1 MFTMKNKDKGFTL
14 LEILIAL
21 FIFTII
27 SMILVSSLRS
37 VMDSVSLTENKADRL
52 RKLQMALLVMS
63 RDVEQAINRPVMNVN
78 GKVEAA
84 FVGSAHGFTFT
95 HTGFANPTHTVARST
110 MQRTVYQWQDEAM
123 SRITWDVL
131 DQAPKSQ
138 SHERSILTGVTEG
151 HFKYLDKNGRF
162 YNEWPLNGQDSEPLP
177 RAVRVYLTLANW
189 GTLTQ
194 LYVIPVQIK
203 KTVQAPQQ
211 PGSSPP
217 TQDGEKHASSSK
229 S

>member
-1 MFTMKNKDKGFTL
+1 MNEERFSNKGFTL

-21 FIFTII
+21 FIFTVI

-52 RKLQMALLVMS
+52 RRLQIALLVMS
-63 RDVEQAINRPVMNVN
+63 RDIEQAINRPVMNTS

-84 FVGSAHGFTFT
+84 FVGTEHGFTFT
-95 HTGFANPTHTVARST
+95 HTGFANPTHALVRSN
-110 MQRTVYQWQDEAM
+110 MQRTAYQWQDEAM

-138 SHERSILTGVTEG
+138 SHARSILTGVTEE
-151 HFKYLDKNGRF
+151 HFEYLDKNGRF
-162 YNEWPLNGQDSEPLP
+162 YNEWPLHGQDRQDSQPLP
-177 RAVRVYLTLANW
+177 RAVRVYLTLANE

-203 KTVQAPQQ
+203 KTAQAPQQ
-211 PGSSPP
+211 PGSLPP
-217 TQDGEKHASSSK
+217 PQGGEKK